1 MVALELVMV
10 PIVALL
16 AWVCGA
22 YLLDFL
28 MPFFFFLAVDWLCLA
43 ALLAVKAVLTAS
55 D

>member
-1 MVALELVMV
+1 MELVMV

-16 AWVCGA
+16 AWICGA
-22 YLLDFL
+22 HLLDFL

-43 ALLAVKAVLTAS
+43 ATVALLMVKAVLTAS